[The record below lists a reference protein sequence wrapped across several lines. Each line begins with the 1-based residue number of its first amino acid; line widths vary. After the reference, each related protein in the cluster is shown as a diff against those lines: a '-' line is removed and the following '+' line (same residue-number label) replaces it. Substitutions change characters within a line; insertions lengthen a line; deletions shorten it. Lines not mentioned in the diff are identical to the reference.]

1 MNPPL
6 YFDNN
11 ATTAPAPE
19 VASAMME
26 CLTTAWG
33 NASSKHS
40 LGEVAKARL
49 GRARMQVA
57 KLLEAGPA
65 EILFTASA
73 TEANHQAI
81 LGALALAPG
90 KRHIVA
96 SAIEHPSNLLL
107 LRHLESQGLSL
118 SLVGVDEQGR
128 VDAAAVAAAMRP
140 DTALVS
146 LMWANNE
153 TGVLQPVADVAQLC
167 RERGVL
173 CHSDAVQAAGRVPLS
188 VKEVPLDLLTLSGH
202 KFHGP
207 QGIGVLFVRKGLA
220 LPPLIHG
227 HQERKRRGGTENLA
241 AAVGLGVAA
250 DLAARRLMLDSA
262 RVTTLRDRLEA
273 GIAQRLPLA
282 RFAGRGAPRL
292 GNTCNVRFDGMN
304 AEVLLD
310 KLDKAG
316 VCASGGSACTA
327 GGTEASHVLLAQG
340 YSAEQALA
348 SVRFSLSR
356 HSTEAEVD
364 RLLELLPDIVL
375 PWLARHA
382 QTAAPVSEPIF

>member
-1 MNPPL
+1 MNAPI

-57 KLLEAGPA
+57 NLIGAGPA
-65 EILFTASA
+65 EIVFTASA

-90 KRHIVA
+90 KRHVVA

-107 LRHLESQGLSL
+107 LRHLESQGVSL
-118 SLVGVDEQGR
+118 SLVGVDSQGR
-128 VDAAAVAAAMRP
+128 VDAQAVAAAIRP

-153 TGVLQPVADVAQLC
+153 TGALQPVAEVAQLC

-173 CHSDAVQAAGRVPLS
+173 CHSDAVQAAGRVTIS
-188 VKEVPLDLLTLSGH
+188 MKEVPVDLLTLSGH
-202 KFHGP
+202 KLHGP

-241 AAVGLGVAA
+241 GAVGLGVAA
-250 DLAARRLMLDSA
+250 DLAARRLMVDTSRIA
-262 RVTTLRDRLEA
+262 ALRGRLEA
-273 GIAQRLPLA
+273 GIAQRLPMA
-282 RFAGRGAPRL
+282 DFASQGTPRL
-292 GNTCNVRFDGMN
+292 ANTCNVRFAGMN

-327 GGTEASHVLLAQG
+327 GGTEPSHVLLAQG
-340 YSAEQALA
+340 YRADAALA

-356 HSTEAEVD
+356 YSTEAEVD
-364 RLLELLPDIVL
+364 RVLELLPDIVL

-382 QTAAPVSEPIF
+382 QAAAPAGEPIF